1 MTCSTHHASLV
12 THTPARLSS
21 FLGRESETRTPQLIP
36 GFAQLLWK
44 RTMYVSVDL
53 GRVSRVTNFDSV
65 MGRLER
71 LPQGDPEAV
80 QILDDE
86 FTHFVFGRVDA
97 FHDLDLWCHG
107 TETLLQVIDM
117 DIEIDVPSRRG
128 SWAAAGGKHDITLA
142 KRQ

>member
-1 MTCSTHHASLV
+1 
-12 THTPARLSS
+12 
-21 FLGRESETRTPQLIP
+21 
-36 GFAQLLWK
+36 
-44 RTMYVSVDL
+44 MYVSVDL